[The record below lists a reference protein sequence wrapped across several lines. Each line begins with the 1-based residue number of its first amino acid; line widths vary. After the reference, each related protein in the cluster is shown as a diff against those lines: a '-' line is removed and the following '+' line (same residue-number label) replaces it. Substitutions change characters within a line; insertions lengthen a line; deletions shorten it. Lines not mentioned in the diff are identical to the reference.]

1 MVLVDAAAET
11 RDTHVNVALDFLD
24 EIRRRLRTA
33 GIK

>member
-11 RDTHVNVALDFLD
+11 RDTHVNVALNFLD
-24 EIRRRLRTA
+24 EIRSRLRTA